1 VVNDAK
7 VTITREGAG
16 FTAIIDLLPGSLGF
30 GCSVMLN
37 AHGQSAEEAE
47 CRARVLYEVFMH
59 RERLVSSSARGADC
73 EPRPIF
79 TEGA

>member
-16 FTAIIDLLPGSLGF
+16 FTAIIDLLPGSLSF

-47 CRARVLYEVFMH
+47 CRARVL
-59 RERLVSSSARGADC
+59 LCPPALGARTANRAPFLRSKHDY
-73 EPRPIF
+73 
-79 TEGA
+79 